1 MSNLNWSVSQSS
13 TNATTRKGVA
23 AEGIL
28 SLFPK
33 NSTHQKTPYNFTV
46 IEGVRGGVPYTEVW
60 LLVNAWY
67 DYDTKRFKRT
77 DVNNFS
83 FGWQWQGGG
92 TYPGEENIGDFINQ
106 GVNLW
111 KANGKKAYAEGDPA
125 RDQTGE
131 DIGALQPDGSWREFG
146 IMLGWNNHFM
156 LDAYG
161 GMTIGGAGFEIDGSG
176 TSPFKRVSLGLFSG
190 GSSVPNRPVT
200 EYKFAYNGTLW
211 NTQHGLWNKDEDQLD
226 GYYYGLV
233 SPVNFYDQG
242 ETVNLGS
249 NRAMMDPMKFVVKK
263 LGGYMRPYVENWHD
277 LFSVDQDGI
286 MELTSWDVLDTITHT
301 YSPAG
306 ATTLLIP
313 FPDSSWNK
321 DNMII
326 TNLVGVTV
334 YYDEMLRNKTHTW
347 TSAGLQIN
355 LEFGYYTSVRTSIQK
370 VKKNRLKINPSSGI
384 TINDAPLT
392 EKVVVDVDLIAG
404 TTDFNL
410 NFPDSSWTKENTM
423 VVAVIGTL
431 ADGNRRQLG
440 VNVTMTPYGMYGG
453 LGTSD
458 YVSAKV
464 ILQKY

>member
-1 MSNLNWSVSQSS
+1 MDWGIKESTSQGNQKK
-13 TNATTRKGVA
+13 TVN
-23 AEGIL
+23 AEGTM
-28 SLFPK
+28 SLFPR
-33 NSTHQKTPYNFTV
+33 NSTSPTTPYNFTV

-106 GVNLW
+106 GINLW
-111 KANGKKAYAEGDPA
+111 KANGKKAYSEGDPA

-200 EYKFAYNGTLW
+200 EYKFAYNGTMW

-226 GYYYGLV
+226 GYYYGLE
-233 SPVNFYDQG
+233 SPVNFYDQSD
-242 ETVNLGS
+242 TQVNLGS
-249 NRAMMDPMKFVVKK
+249 ARALMQKMKFVVKK
-263 LGGYMRPYVENWHD
+263 LAGYVRPTVENWQN
-277 LFSVDQDGI
+277 LFEIDQDGQVEI
-286 MELTSWDVLDTITHT
+286 NGEEILATFSRDDN
-301 YSPAG
+301 PNG

-313 FPDSSWNK
+313 FPDASWNK
-321 DNMII
+321 DNMVI
-326 TNLVGVTV
+326 TSFIGKTL
-334 YYDEMLRNKTHTW
+334 YYDEHMKNKPQTW
-347 TSAGLQIN
+347 TTSGLLLDLQ
-355 LEFGYYTSVRTSIQK
+355 FSYYVNIHTSFKK
-370 VKKNRLKINPSSGI
+370 VKKNQMKINPGSGI
-384 TINDAPLT
+384 TINGAPLN
-392 EKVVVDVDLIAG
+392 EKKVVDVALIAG
-404 TTDFNL
+404 TTDFNM
-410 NFPDSSWTKENTM
+410 NFPDSSWNKDNTM
-423 VVAVIGTL
+423 VLAVIGAL
-431 ADGNRRQLG
+431 SDGNRRQLG
-440 VNVTMTPYGMYGG
+440 VNCTITPYGMYGS

-458 YVSAKV
+458 YVSAQV